1 MLDDK
6 LTSTLI
12 ALRQKYVATLHD
24 RQTQLATHV
33 LALWDEGFT
42 QEGLSDLF
50 YQVHNI
56 VGVAPTYGLPRLGKL
71 ATEAELLL
79 SDIRDEDV
87 ISSEQE
93 DDLIVAMEELVTEMG
108 RIYTAQAA

>member
-6 LTSTLI
+6 LTSTLV
-12 ALRQKYVATLHD
+12 ALRQKYVSTLLE
-24 RQTQLATHV
+24 RQTQLATQV
-33 LALWDEGFT
+33 LALCDGGFT
-42 QEGLSDLF
+42 EEGLSGLF

-56 VGVAPTYGLPRLGKL
+56 VGVAPTYGLPKLGKL

-87 ISSEQE
+87 CSSDQE
-93 DDLIVAMEELVTEMG
+93 DDLIVAMEELVMEMG
-108 RIYTAQAA
+108 RICEDQAA